1 MKKRLLI
8 LILAMVIITGPLTG
22 CNGGKTT
29 SGISNGNDS
38 ASGDTSPESAAEVYT
53 PPALDLEGYAFK
65 IAAAHYYDEA
75 DLPGPG
81 KGVSELNDAVFER
94 NRKIEEAF
102 GCTISYDYY
111 DPFTF
116 FDQVIAS
123 LLSGKKFA
131 DVMTPASYN
140 FGKFVNADKLYDLKK
155 LPGVD
160 LHKPWWNRQ
169 ISEQTTFGKGVYG
182 AGAGFAQAE
191 DKIIGLFYNRRL
203 LVEMGLEDPQKLVR
217 EGRWDLDAFQRYIE
231 QAPKD
236 RNNDGTFDDSNDWW
250 AMTGD
255 DIPAMN
261 ALFTGGGNVILR
273 QTGGRVDYVLDEAPH
288 IEYLLKM
295 KELFAP
301 DGTFFNPN
309 WDYGRAASGFAF
321 GYVLFCAVELS
332 DPIIG
337 KMEEDFGVVPFP
349 AAPGSSAYH
358 CLMSNNSP
366 IVCVPSTIDNPKAT
380 GAVLEALAAYSQPEP
395 GIWLDGYAAAVLRD
409 AESIRM
415 VRDVIIPNQTLE
427 LAYTGHWIHPDLSLA
442 TTNMVYFPVVIDR
455 TMDPASSIN
464 EIKEQAQAMVDEVYN
479 SH

>member
-1 MKKRLLI
+1 M
-8 LILAMVIITGPLTG
+8 
-22 CNGGKTT
+22 
-29 SGISNGNDS
+29 
-38 ASGDTSPESAAEVYT
+38 
-53 PPALDLEGYAFK
+53 
-65 IAAAHYYDEA
+65 
-75 DLPGPG
+75 
-81 KGVSELNDAVFER
+81 
-94 NRKIEEAF
+94 
-102 GCTISYDYY
+102 
-111 DPFTF
+111 
-116 FDQVIAS
+116 IAS

-140 FGKFVNADKLYDLKK
+140 FGRFVNADKLYDLKK

-160 LHKPWWNRQ
+160 LSKPWWNQR
-169 ISEQTTFGKGVYG
+169 ISEQTAFGKGVYG
-182 AGAGFAQAE
+182 AGAGFAQVE

-203 LVEMGLEDPQKLVR
+203 LSEMGLEDPQKLVR

-236 RNNDGTFDDSNDWW
+236 RNSDGSFDDSNDWW

-255 DIPAMN
+255 YIPAMN

-295 KELFAP
+295 KEIFAP

-309 WDYGRAASGFAF
+309 WDGGRAATGFTF

-332 DPIIG
+332 DPIIEG
-337 KMEEDFGVVPFP
+337 MEEDFGVVPFP
-349 AAPGSSAYH
+349 AAPGSSTYH
-358 CLMSNNSP
+358 CLMSHHSP
-366 IVCVPSTIDNPKAT
+366 IVCVPSTIDNPEAT

-409 AESIRM
+409 DGSIRM
-415 VRDVIIPNQTLE
+415 VKDIIIPSQTLE
-427 LAYTGHWIHPDLSLA
+427 LAFTSHFIAPDLTSA
-442 TTNMVYFPVVIDR
+442 TINMVSFPVVVDR
-455 TMDPASSIN
+455 TMDPASSIGAV
-464 EIKEQAQAMVDEVYN
+464 KEQAQAMIDEIHN